1 MNSFQLTSENEFE
14 TISLG
19 KKLSNLILEFNIGN
33 PKIIFLSGELGTGKT
48 TLSKG
53 ILEGMGY
60 EGLVKSP
67 TFNLVEIYEI
77 SDYSVF
83 HFDFFRI
90 VHAKELNEIGIQ
102 EYLTD
107 KKSISIIEWPE
118 RANSILPKPDL
129 GILIEHSNDLNEDAR
144 KFTINSNH
152 DIGILLG
159 QSFEKK

>member
-19 KKLSNLILEFNIGN
+19 KKLSNQILEFNIGN

-102 EYLTD
+102 EYLTN

-144 KFTINSNH
+144 KFTISSNH
-152 DIGILLG
+152 VITPC
-159 QSFEKK
+159 

>member
-14 TISLG
+14 TRFLG
-19 KKLSNLILEFNIGN
+19 EKLSKQILEFNTEN
-33 PKIIFLSGELGTGKT
+33 PKIILLYGELGTGKT
-48 TLSKG
+48 TLTKG

-60 EGLVKSP
+60 KGLVKSP
-67 TFNLVEIYEI
+67 TFNIIEIYEI
-77 SDYSVF
+77 HDHTVF

-90 VHAKELNEIGIQ
+90 TNTKELTEIGIK

-129 GILIEHSNDLNEDAR
+129 KIHIDHSDDLNKNTR
-144 KFTINSNH
+144 KFTIKSNH
-152 DIGILLG
+152 AI
-159 QSFEKK
+159 QSC

>member
-19 KKLSNLILEFNIGN
+19 KKLSNQILEFNIGN

-53 ILEGMGY
+53 LLEGMGY

-67 TFNLVEIYEI
+67 TFNLVEIYKV

-90 VHAKELNEIGIQ
+90 AHSKELNEIGIH

-129 GILIEHSNDLNEDAR
+129 GILIEHSDDLNEDAR
-144 KFTINSNH
+144 KFTISSNH
-152 DIGILLG
+152 DITPY
-159 QSFEKK
+159 